1 MSEVTK
7 YLGFNDDDPS
17 APEAFLYD
25 LDRGAEFESALFNS
39 IEEFKQLSYFVPGVT
54 RFISITVKDVTND

>member
-7 YLGFNDDDPS
+7 YLGFNDDEPS
-17 APEAFLYD
+17 APEAFLSD
-25 LDRGAEFESALFNS
+25 LDQGANFTAALFDS
-39 IEEFKQLSYFVPGVT
+39 IEEFKQSPNFVPGVT